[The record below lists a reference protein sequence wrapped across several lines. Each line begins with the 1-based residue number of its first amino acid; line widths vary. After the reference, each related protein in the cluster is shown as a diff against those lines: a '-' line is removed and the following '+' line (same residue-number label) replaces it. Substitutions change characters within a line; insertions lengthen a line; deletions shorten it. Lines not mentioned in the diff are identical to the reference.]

1 MAYYCL
7 TEPEGN
13 QDDLPEE
20 GIGKYGR
27 LGLEPLG
34 TLEGE
39 REYTYDYRFTIPT
52 HEPIDHNLDNCRL
65 VYFICK
71 ADATIEPYGYFC
83 ANAATGPNGPGTHR
97 FLYKSCRSSGV
108 TDS

>member
-1 MAYYCL
+1 M
-7 TEPEGN
+7 
-13 QDDLPEE
+13 
-20 GIGKYGR
+20 
-27 LGLEPLG
+27 EPLG
-34 TLEGE
+34 SLEVD

-83 ANAATGPNGPGTHR
+83 ANAAT
-97 FLYKSCRSSGV
+97 CRLGQSQEYEFEPIYGE
-108 TDS
+108 